1 MKNTY
6 QKPSLEFVSFTATDI
21 LLTSTDPTEPTR
33 SRSNLVETD
42 YSAGSLDY
50 NNVFGE

>member
-21 LLTSTDPTEPTR
+21 LLTSTEEPDLL
-33 SRSNLVETD
+33 RSNLVETD

>member
-21 LLTSTDPTEPTR
+21 LLTSTDPTEPTLL
-33 SRSNLVETD
+33 RSNLEKTD
-42 YSAGSLDY
+42 HSAGLLGYSD
-50 NNVFGE
+50 VFGE